1 MFLKQPAYGR
11 RRRGF
16 LRRSLGYADL
26 VRESEIL
33 VITEISDFRTT
44 PEATFQPRWTV
55 LGSVRRSLGL
65 S

>member
-1 MFLKQPAYGR
+1 MSLKQPAYGR
-11 RRRGF
+11 RRRGC
-16 LRRSLGYADL
+16 LRRSLGYTDL

-44 PEATFQPRWTV
+44 PEAIFPPQWTV
-55 LGSVRRSLGL
+55 LGSVRRSLGR